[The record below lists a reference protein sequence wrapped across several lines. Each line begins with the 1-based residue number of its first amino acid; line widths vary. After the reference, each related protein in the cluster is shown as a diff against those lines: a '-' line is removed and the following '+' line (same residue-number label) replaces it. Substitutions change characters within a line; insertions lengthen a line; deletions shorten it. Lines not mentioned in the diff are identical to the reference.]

1 MSKLLLLLCLLTCL
15 MLRGLVKMFV
25 HGETKQKIIMHN
37 CCFLTILNELTF
49 LLYPLG
55 YLLCIKP
62 SA

>member
-1 MSKLLLLLCLLTCL
+1 
-15 MLRGLVKMFV
+15 MFV